1 MNRIH
6 VGAGWL
12 ACGLFAIA
20 AVFQAADGHGW
31 RAMVLSTAAGIWC
44 GRLLMERQAATAAR
58 ATPPAADPHRDQL
71 EAVLAG
77 VSEGVLIVDRAG
89 VVLAA
94 SPVATA
100 LLRTSISDGTTLRL
114 NQVLPWPQLD
124 QAIQRCLGTGEP
136 QRFEGVFGSAP
147 ELTLGVHVCPFRR
160 VAATAGVVVVLDD
173 QSRLRQLESHR
184 RDFVANVSH
193 ELKTPLAAIQGFVET
208 LIDDPDVPAPTRQR
222 FLQRVQVQVG
232 RLTTLV
238 SDLLTLSRLDEHVP
252 EPAEPCDFGTVV
264 REVVRDLLPLSERQG
279 VRLSCDLPG
288 DAVWVAAERET
299 LRQVVSN
306 LVDNAIKYT
315 PAGGAV
321 SVRLQ
326 PQGLRAELAVVDT
339 GIGLST
345 ADQERVFE
353 RFYRVDKARSH
364 ELGGTGLGLSIV
376 KNTVQSLGGEVGVQ
390 SALGRG
396 SRFWVRVPVVPV
408 G

>member
-1 MNRIH
+1 MIL
-6 VGAGWL
+6 GA
-12 ACGLFAIA
+12 C
-20 AVFQAADGHGW
+20 
-31 RAMVLSTAAGIWC
+31 AGVWC
-44 GRLLMERQAATAAR
+44 GRLLIDRRHDAKAPGAR
-58 ATPPAADPHRDQL
+58 TEQPPAAEPHRSQL
-71 EAVLAG
+71 ESVLAA
-77 VSEGVLIVDRAG
+77 VSEGVLIVDRDG
-89 VVLAA
+89 LVLAA

-100 LLRTSISDGTTLRL
+100 LLRTSFTPGTTMRL
-114 NQVLPWPQLD
+114 AQVLPWPQLE
-124 QAIQRCLGTGEP
+124 QAIQRALGSGDA

-147 ELTLGVHVCPFRR
+147 ELTLVSHVCPFRR
-160 VAATAGVVVVLDD
+160 DGQTGGVVVVLDD
-173 QSRLRQLESHR
+173 QSRLRRLESHR

-208 LIDDPDVPAPTRQR
+208 LIDDPEVPAPTRLR

-238 SDLLTLSRLDEHVP
+238 SDLLTLSRLDEHST
-252 EPAEPCDFGTVV
+252 EPVEPCDFGTVV
-264 REVVRDLLPLSERQG
+264 REVVRDLGSLSERQG

-288 DAVWVAAERET
+288 ATVWVAAEREA

-315 PAGGAV
+315 PAGGSV

-326 PQGLRAELAVVDT
+326 PQGLRAELAVADT
-339 GIGLST
+339 GIGLSS

-353 RFYRVDKARSH
+353 RFYRVDKARSR

-376 KNTVQSLGGEVGVQ
+376 KNTVQTMGGEVGVQ
-390 SALGRG
+390 STLGSG